1 MGFLDN
7 LRNSQKNNLHS
18 DWKTLD
24 SEAQLDKI
32 IKGSHEKPVM
42 LFKHSTTCGISAGA
56 KDRLES
62 NWDIDPE
69 KMDFYYLDL
78 LNFRSVSNLIAE
90 KLNVIHQSPQVIL
103 IKDGKAIYDTSH
115 HAISA
120 EAVSSALKSV

>member
-32 IKGSHEKPVM
+32 IKGSHERPAM
-42 LFKHSTTCGISAGA
+42 IFKHSTTCGISAGA
-56 KDRLES
+56 KHRLES

-78 LNFRSVSNLIAE
+78 LTYRPVSNLIAE

-115 HAISA
+115 HAIDT
-120 EAVSSALKSV
+120 EAVNNALNAV

>member
-18 DWKTLD
+18 NWKTLD
-24 SEAQLDKI
+24 SEEQLLEI
-32 IKGSHEKPVM
+32 IKGSHERPAM

-56 KDRLES
+56 KHRLES

-78 LNFRSVSNLIAE
+78 LNYRSISNLIAK

-103 IKDGKAIYDTSH
+103 IKDGAAIYDTSH
-115 HAISA
+115 HGIDPN
-120 EAVSSALKSV
+120 AVNTALAKV